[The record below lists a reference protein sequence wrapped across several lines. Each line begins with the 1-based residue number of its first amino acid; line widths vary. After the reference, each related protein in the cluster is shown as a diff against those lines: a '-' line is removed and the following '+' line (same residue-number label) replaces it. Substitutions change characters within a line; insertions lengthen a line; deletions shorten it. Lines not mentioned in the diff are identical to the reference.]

1 MTPFEPEP
9 CDTCIHDE
17 KRPMTRREILRH
29 YGVKGLVLSAAGAL
43 GLAGVHKASAGYM
56 YMGHVYIN
64 CYCISGCREDCQ
76 YCEYWRN
83 EFGQVQYR
91 NCIFDRHNTNR
102 CGGTNC

>member
-1 MTPFEPEP
+1 MRKHG
-9 CDTCIHDE
+9 I
-17 KRPMTRREILRH
+17 K
-29 YGVKGLVLSAAGAL
+29 GVAMIAAGAL
-43 GLAGVHKASAGYM
+43 GLGAAKSALAGYM

-91 NCIFDRHNTNR
+91 NCVFDRHNTNR
-102 CGGTNC
+102 CGGNC

>member
-1 MTPFEPEP
+1 MS
-9 CDTCIHDE
+9 CDTCIEDQ
-17 KRPMTRREILRH
+17 PTPLSRRDIMRR
-29 YGVKGLVLSAAGAL
+29 YGLKGVAIIAAGAL
-43 GLAGVHKASAGYM
+43 GLGAAKSALAGYM

-91 NCIFDRHNTNR
+91 NCVFDRHNTNR
-102 CGGTNC
+102 CGGNC